1 MELGVTLVIGVLI
14 FVFLNVVVGIYAKR
28 KGRSFWI
35 FFILSFILSP
45 LLMFLIAMIVKNE
58 RKAQERHE
66 EMINIAKQGVKHD

>member
-45 LLMFLIAMIVKNE
+45 LLMFLIALIVKNE

>member
-58 RKAQERHE
+58 RKAQKRHD
-66 EMINIAKQGVKHD
+66 EMINVAKQGIKND